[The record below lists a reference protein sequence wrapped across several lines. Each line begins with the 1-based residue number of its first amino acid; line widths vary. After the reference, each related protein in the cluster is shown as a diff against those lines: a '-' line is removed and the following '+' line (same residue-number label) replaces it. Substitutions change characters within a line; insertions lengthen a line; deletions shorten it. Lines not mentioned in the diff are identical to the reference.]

1 VSGTSQI
8 RPIRPSRLRV
18 PSLVRLALAAW
29 LGVAGCAQPGT
40 SPGGDHL
47 EVVTT
52 SSVFADMISNVG
64 GNKVAVTALVP
75 HHADV
80 HTFQPS
86 PADVRAVAGARL
98 LVMNGLGLDDWLRDT
113 IVNASAV
120 GTPLVELG
128 TGLQGVELLP
138 GEEPGTQN
146 PHLWMAVP
154 YAEGYVG
161 EIEAALVRADPANA
175 DTYHQG
181 ASAYV
186 ARLDALDQ
194 RIRAKIG
201 AIPPAD
207 RRLVTFHDAFPY
219 FAREY
224 RLEIVGVAVE
234 APGQDPSAAEIA
246 ALIEAIKA
254 AHVKAIFSEEQFPTQ
269 LVDQLAASTG
279 AKVVAQLYDD
289 SLGDP
294 PVASYEAVMDWDV
307 DQLVGAL
314 S

>member
-1 VSGTSQI
+1 MNRRAAAGSALATALVAASMFAGCGQPGGSFT
-8 RPIRPSRLRV
+8 SRL
-18 PSLVRLALAAW
+18 A
-29 LGVAGCAQPGT
+29 
-40 SPGGDHL
+40 
-47 EVVTT
+47 VVTT

-64 GNKVAVTALVP
+64 GDRITVTALVP

-98 LVMNGLGLDDWLRDT
+98 LFMNGLGLDDWLRET
-113 IVNASAV
+113 IVNASAA

-128 TGLQGVELLP
+128 PGLSGVDLLP
-138 GEEPGTQN
+138 GEAPGTQN
-146 PHLWMAVP
+146 PHLWMSVP
-154 YAEGYVG
+154 YAKGYVG
-161 EIEAALVRADPANA
+161 EIEAALVSADPANA
-175 DTYHQG
+175 DAYHQG
-181 ASAYV
+181 ANAYR
-186 ARLDALDQ
+186 ARLDTLDQ
-194 RIRAKIG
+194 SIRAKV
-201 AIPPAD
+201 ATIPAAE

-224 RLEIVGVAVE
+224 GLEIVGVAVE

-254 AHVKAIFSEEQFPTQ
+254 AHVKAIFSEDQFPTQ

-279 AKVVAQLYDD
+279 AKVVADLYDD

-294 PVASYEAVMDWDV
+294 PVTSYEALMTWDV
-307 DQLVGAL
+307 EQLVTAL
-314 S
+314 T

>member
-1 VSGTSQI
+1 M
-8 RPIRPSRLRV
+8 SRRSIV
-18 PSLVRLALAAW
+18 TTVAW
-29 LGVAGCAQPGT
+29 LLTAALSAAGCAQPAT
-40 SPGGDHL
+40 SSDTGKL
-47 EVVTT
+47 AIVTT
-52 SSVFADMISNVG
+52 TSVFADLIENVG
-64 GNKVAVTALVP
+64 GDHVTVTALVP

-113 IVNASAV
+113 IVNAAAV
-120 GTPLVELG
+120 GTPLVTLG
-128 TGLQGVELLP
+128 PGLQGVQLLP
-138 GEEPGTQN
+138 GDAPGTQN
-146 PHLWMAVP
+146 PHLWMSVP
-154 YAEGYVG
+154 YAEGYIG
-161 EIEAALVRADPANA
+161 EIEEGLARADPANA
-175 DTYHQG
+175 DAYHQG
-181 ASAYV
+181 ANAYR

-194 RIRAKIG
+194 QIRSKI
-201 AIPPAD
+201 ATIPSAD

-224 RLEIVGVAVE
+224 GLEIVGVAVE

-254 AHVKAIFSEEQFPTQ
+254 AHVKAIFSEDQFPTQ
-269 LVDQLAASTG
+269 VVDQLAASTG
-279 AKVVAQLYDD
+279 AKVVADLYDD

-294 PVASYEAVMDWDV
+294 PVTSYEALMTWDV
-307 DQLVGAL
+307 DQLVSAV

>member
-1 VSGTSQI
+1 MNRRAAAGWALATA
-8 RPIRPSRLRV
+8 LTTA
-18 PSLVRLALAAW
+18 LVVAFMFAGCGQPGGSSTGRLA
-29 LGVAGCAQPGT
+29 
-40 SPGGDHL
+40 
-47 EVVTT
+47 VVTT

-64 GNKVAVTALVP
+64 GDRITVTALVP

-98 LVMNGLGLDDWLRDT
+98 LVMNGLGLDDWLRET
-113 IVNASAV
+113 IVNASSA

-128 TGLQGVELLP
+128 PGLSGVDLLP

-154 YAEGYVG
+154 YAKGYVG
-161 EIEAALVRADPANA
+161 EIEAALVSADPANA
-175 DTYHQG
+175 EAYHEG
-181 ASAYV
+181 AKAYQTL
-186 ARLDALDQ
+186 LDALDQ
-194 RIRAKIG
+194 QIRSKIA
-201 AIPPAD
+201 AIPAAD

-224 RLEIVGVAVE
+224 GLEIVGVAVE

-269 LVDQLAASTG
+269 VVDQLAASTG

-294 PVASYEAVMDWDV
+294 PITSYEALMDWDV
-307 DQLVGAL
+307 DQLVSAL
-314 S
+314 A